1 MAQPER
7 QNIHHVSATNRA
19 EAKQDQISFLDSW
32 TPGLGWMLLCQAP
45 LPCPSVSQLV
55 CSTTTPFVGKCA
67 CLCGGNYSIAYQ
79 GDRHKSRNRRCS
91 PPGNSRRCFPS
102 HFQEEMALGLRVQF
116 PLRGGSWQF
125 CPCLS
130 VLCPSLSLSIISSH
144 SHTVNSGMGADQSN
158 MCCSSRGSGGARQ
171 SSGVADRTQAVSPY
185 LITCREFQRCTPL
198 VLMRS
203 GSVAGHKPF
212 LASMNT
218 ASNAIVLLLEN
229 GASAARPCHD
239 E

>member
-130 VLCPSLSLSIISSH
+130 VLCRSSH
-144 SHTVNSGMGADQSN
+144 HPLTQSHRTHTVAWGQTNPI
-158 MCCSSRGSGGARQ
+158 C
-171 SSGVADRTQAVSPY
+171 
-185 LITCREFQRCTPL
+185 
-198 VLMRS
+198 
-203 GSVAGHKPF
+203 
-212 LASMNT
+212 
-218 ASNAIVLLLEN
+218 
-229 GASAARPCHD
+229 AARAAAVAVRGNRVEWPT
-239 E
+239 ELRR